1 MAQQNGFN
9 ALFGITFE
17 DYNSVKKKL
26 DVISNKINADTS
38 KGIKFNI
45 DTEQITKTISDLT
58 KLARQNIQILPN
70 GQITTLSKFNQEL
83 GKTISL
89 KKNLSTG
96 EETLSI
102 DVNSDKIR
110 KETQK
115 MYTDL
120 FKQQET
126 LEKERE
132 NQYKAL
138 FDEAINNEKNLA
150 NEKQRIRD
158 SEWKEAEVRYKEEQD
173 FINAS
178 QSLKQKS
185 TQQSLKQVQEEAK
198 ITNQLLES
206 KYKDEQNK
214 KQELADAQ
222 KLIAYEKQRLEIRL
236 KSIETN
242 RKGLTNESYAN
253 KIGDGISN
261 LNGNTTSEV
270 KEKVKQL
277 NLELQK
283 LDQNARMKGLQV
295 GNKNVMSFGESIKA
309 TATKLGIF
317 VSTAM
322 VLNEVQR
329 TIRNATSYIIE
340 LDSAMIN
347 LKKVTDETS
356 KTYDDFL
363 GKMHKVALELGT
375 QSNMMVDATTNWAK
389 TGKNLQEASKLAEN
403 TVLLTKVGD
412 VDNVD
417 IAQQYMIAPLKAF
430 NIEAERSIELIDKY
444 NNISNNMATTVS
456 DVGEALNISSNSL
469 SVAGNSLEQ
478 SIALISTAEST
489 TKQGGSVIGNALK
502 TISLR
507 LATFK
512 DDETGELIPTLADD
526 LEKLGVSAVDSAGQ
540 IRSTFD
546 ILRDLGKVYKDLD
559 KNTQLKL
566 SEQIGGKRQANITAS
581 ILNNVQEVDRA
592 YNLATNSA
600 GSALNEFEKYQQGIE
615 YSLDQLKEQV
625 NGLYASFFNGGF
637 FKGMIS
643 GASDLIST
651 ITTINNTF
659 GTFPT
664 VITTVVGA
672 MTIFNSKFKETTQ
685 MILSFNPILNK
696 AFMNLNNSAK
706 TFSQQGNL
714 YKTQIEYLK
723 NLATQYQSVGLSTS
737 GFGKQILDLN
747 MKLALST
754 AKLVATK
761 IAVIGLQL
769 ALNTLVSFGLSFV
782 ISKIGEFIDKLIVTQ
797 EELKQL
803 NSDSITAMKGNE
815 DLISSVEKLIKKE
828 EELKNKLSSKGNTY
842 EEQKQYRAEL
852 LDISRQ
858 IADILPES
866 ANAFDEEGNR
876 ISTNTEKI
884 LENLD
889 AKKKLAESEAIK
901 AIDNNSDYDTIIKAP
916 QEYEKMKKQ
925 LADMQEAYRT
935 NQLYMGSEVDSKWL
949 EKIEKKVNEYEN
961 AIKIMSASIESLR
974 NAGWSEDRIAQEI
987 FKNMPTETAIQ
998 RYQQLSG
1005 VTDRYNQSLQSVN
1018 ENQQEFNDEQNKP
1031 NFQSKGVE
1039 ELQKIYEKLGYSI
1052 GDAKKKVEELNSL
1065 SITDK
1070 NAQILSDSTKAYSE
1084 AIGKTKE
1091 LETIMNEI
1099 NETQSM
1105 TPELIMKIA
1114 DMYPEIGSRV
1124 LSVADTQEFLNQ
1136 KIGESVNA
1144 QRDAYMQMIAN
1155 DNRYYS
1161 SKVANNEAVQNNFN
1175 KLLSA
1180 FVTNSGEAYSTD
1192 LKNYSSLNE
1201 LKADLTAQYG
1211 EIVAELITNFVSS
1224 NADGYDVDLDNTVTW
1239 ASSKAKI
1246 LKELSNQIA
1255 KVERQLANHLSN
1267 ITKATGDGNTLEDE
1281 KLYSKAKKELDNL
1294 NTQKEEIMTEFY
1306 KFNSGFKGYTPTFAG
1321 GDFDYGGSNKNTE
1334 KEIADLEDL
1343 TNRYY
1348 NLEDAINDYS
1358 NALKINKLLQENST
1372 GTTKINLMKEEL
1384 GLYQKQ
1390 AEAVKK
1396 LNEEQKRE
1404 ANELKSIL
1412 ANQGVS
1418 FDNKG
1423 DISNY
1428 NAILTSKRNWAN
1440 SLSGDAKESAKEQV
1454 KALAEQ
1460 LKRYDELVNKLIPA
1474 QEDEWQ
1480 SLNNTI
1486 KEVYKTQAKLVAD
1499 QEKQIYDTIK
1509 YFAERAT
1516 EAKKKEIDKQIE
1528 LLNKSYD
1535 DESKDE
1541 DLNKQRQ
1548 KVTELMNEMA
1558 KYENSVDA
1566 KGKARYQ
1573 QLVSEYEAQ
1582 QLELNNIIKESQK
1595 ELMLSSMEKEKEKL
1609 DEELEDLLSP
1619 ANMNKLIA
1627 DALNSG
1633 MVEIGGE
1640 VVDLQKAMTS
1650 MLSETTIGTQT
1661 LIQTNNE
1668 WIASLK
1674 EAISLYSNI
1683 SGINSNIG
1691 LNTSINGLSGARG
1704 VDSRTF
1710 NINVSVPKM
1719 ADGVTGDDVSK
1730 AITKALKEYD
1740 SKFK

>member
-9 ALFGITFE
+9 AMWGVTFE
-17 DYNSVKKKL
+17 DFNSVKKKL
-26 DVISNKINADTS
+26 DILTKQINTETS
-38 KGIKFNI
+38 RGIKLGI
-45 DTEQITKTISDLT
+45 DNEQITRTISDLS
-58 KLARQNIQILPN
+58 KLAKQNIQILPD

-89 KKNLSTG
+89 KKNLTTG
-96 EETLSI
+96 DETLSLSV
-102 DVNSDKIR
+102 DNDKIR
-110 KETQK
+110 KDTEK
-115 MYTDL
+115 MYSDL
-120 FKQQET
+120 FKQKEEMSAIQQKMSQQSRQQLEQEAKESNRI
-126 LEKERE
+126 LEEK
-132 NQYKAL
+132 YKA
-138 FDEAINNEKNLA
+138 
-150 NEKQRIRD
+150 
-158 SEWKEAEVRYKEEQD
+158 EQE
-173 FINAS
+173 FINTS

-185 TQQSLKQVQEEAK
+185 SQQSLRQAQEEAK
-198 ITNQLLES
+198 INNQLLES
-206 KYKDEQNK
+206 KYKDSENK

-222 KLIAYEKQRLEIRL
+222 KLIAYEKQRLELRL
-236 KSIETN
+236 KGIETN
-242 RKGLTNESYAN
+242 RKGLTNENYADR
-253 KIGDGISN
+253 ISEGISN
-261 LNGNTTSEV
+261 LNGKNTAEV
-270 KEKVKQL
+270 KERVKQL

-295 GNKNVMSFGESIKA
+295 GNKNIMSLGESIKS

-340 LDSAMIN
+340 LDKSMVN
-347 LKKVTDETS
+347 LRKVTDETS
-356 KTYDDFL
+356 DTYDRFL
-363 GKMHKVALELGT
+363 NRMHNVALELGT
-375 QSNMMVDATTNWAK
+375 QSNLMVDATTNWAK
-389 TGKNLQEASKLAEN
+389 TGKNLEEASKLAEN
-403 TVLLTKVGD
+403 TILLTKVGD
-412 VDNVD
+412 IDNVD
-417 IAQQYMIAPLKAF
+417 TAQQYMVAPLKAF
-430 NIEAERSIELIDKY
+430 NIEAEKSITLIDKY
-444 NNISNNMATTVS
+444 NNISNNMATQTR
-456 DVGEALNISSNSL
+456 DVGEGLNIASNSL
-469 SVAGNSLEQ
+469 AVARNSLEQ
-478 SIALISTAEST
+478 SIALIATAEST
-489 TKQGGSVIGNALK
+489 TKAGGSVIGNALK

-512 DDETGELIPTLADD
+512 DDETGELIPTMAED
-526 LEKLGVSAVDSAGQ
+526 LKQLGVSAVDSAGQ

-546 ILRDLGKVYKDLD
+546 IMRDLGGIYKDLD
-559 KNTQLKL
+559 TNMQLKL
-566 SEQIGGKRQANITAS
+566 SEMLGGKRQANIVAS
-581 ILNNVQEVDRA
+581 ILMNVDELDRA
-592 YNLATNSA
+592 YGLATNSA
-600 GSALNEFEKYQQGIE
+600 GSAMVEFEKYQDGIE

-625 NGLYASFFNGGF
+625 NGLYTSFLNGGF
-637 FKGMIS
+637 FKGLVD
-643 GASDLIST
+643 GASDVIS
-651 ITTINNTF
+651 IINNINGTF
-659 GTFPT
+659 GTMPT

-672 MTIFNSKFKETTQ
+672 MTIFNTKFRETTQ
-685 MILSFNPILNK
+685 TLLGLNPALSKVFVS
-696 AFMNLNNSAK
+696 LNNSSK
-706 TFSQQGNL
+706 IFSQQSQM
-714 YKTQIEYLK
+714 YAKQISFVK
-723 NLATQYQSVGLSTS
+723 DLARVSQEAGVSTS
-737 GFGKQILDLN
+737 GFGKELINLN
-747 MKLALST
+747 AKLAMST
-754 AKLVATK
+754 LKLVGTK
-761 IAVIGLQL
+761 LAVI
-769 ALNTLVSFGLSFV
+769 ALESAITMGLSFAVSFV
-782 ISKIGEFIDKLIVTQ
+782 INKLGEFIDKIVITKD
-797 EELKQL
+797 ELREL
-803 NSDSITAMKGNE
+803 NSDSMTAMQGNRE
-815 DLISSVEKLIKKE
+815 LVSSVEELIKKE
-828 EELKNKLSSKGNTY
+828 EELKDKLSSKGNTY
-842 EEQKQYRAEL
+842 EEQKQYRTEL
-852 LDISRQ
+852 LNVSRQ

-901 AIDNNSDYDTIIKAP
+901 AIENNSDYDTIIKAP

-925 LADMQEAYRT
+925 LSDMKEAYKN
-935 NQLYMGSEVDSKWL
+935 NQLYMDSEVDSKWL
-949 EKIEKKVNEYEN
+949 EKIEKKVNEYEE
-961 AIKIMSASIESLR
+961 AIKIMSASVESLR
-974 NAGWSEDRIAQEI
+974 TAGWSEDRIAQEI
-987 FKNMPTETAIQ
+987 FKNMPTETAVQ
-998 RYQQLSG
+998 RYQQLVG
-1005 VTDRYNQSLQSVN
+1005 VTDRYNQSLQVVN
-1018 ENQQEFNDEQNKP
+1018 ENQQEFNDEQNKT
-1031 NFQSKGVE
+1031 NVQSKGVE
-1039 ELQKIYEKLGYSI
+1039 DLQKTYEKLGYSI

-1065 SITDK
+1065 SINDK

-1105 TPELIMKIA
+1105 TPELIMSII

-1124 LSVADTQEFLNQ
+1124 LSVADTQEFLNK
-1136 KIGESVNA
+1136 KIGESVDSQRNA
-1144 QRDAYMQMIAN
+1144 YVQMVAN
-1155 DNRYYS
+1155 DSNYYT
-1161 SKVANNEAVQNNFN
+1161 SKIKNNEGVQDNFN

-1180 FVTNSGEAYSTD
+1180 FVTNSGRAYS
-1192 LKNYSSLNE
+1192 
-1201 LKADLTAQYG
+1201 ADLSNYNDLNQLKSELTAEYG
-1211 EIVAELITNFVSS
+1211 SVVAELITNFVAS
-1224 NADGYDVDLDNTVTW
+1224 NADGYDIDLDNTVSW
-1239 ASSKAKI
+1239 ASSKGKI
-1246 LKELSNQIA
+1246 LRDLSNQIV

-1281 KLYSKAKKELDNL
+1281 KLYARAKNELANL

-1306 KFNSGFKGYTPTFAG
+1306 KYNSGFAGYTPTFTG
-1321 GDFDYGGSNKNTE
+1321 SDFKGSDGSKGSSATE
-1334 KEIADLEDL
+1334 KEVGDLEDL
-1343 TNRYY
+1343 TNRYHD
-1348 NLEDAINDYS
+1348 LEDAVNDYS

-1372 GTTKINLMKEEL
+1372 GANKINLMKEEL

-1404 ANELKSIL
+1404 ANELKSML
-1412 ANQGVS
+1412 AKQGVS

-1423 DISNY
+1423 DIGNY

-1499 QEKQIYDTIK
+1499 QEKQIYDTVK

-1535 DESKDE
+1535 DENKDE
-1541 DLNKQRQ
+1541 NLNKQRQ

-1573 QLVSEYEAQ
+1573 QLVEEYEAQ
-1582 QLELNNIIKESQK
+1582 QSELNNIIKESQK
-1595 ELMLSSMEKEKEKL
+1595 EFILSSMEKEKEKL

-1691 LNTSINGLSGARG
+1691 LNTSINGLNGARG

-1710 NINVSVPKM
+1710 NINVSVPEV
-1719 ADGVTGDDVSK
+1719 AGGVTGDDVSK
-1730 AITKALKEYD
+1730 AITKALKDYD